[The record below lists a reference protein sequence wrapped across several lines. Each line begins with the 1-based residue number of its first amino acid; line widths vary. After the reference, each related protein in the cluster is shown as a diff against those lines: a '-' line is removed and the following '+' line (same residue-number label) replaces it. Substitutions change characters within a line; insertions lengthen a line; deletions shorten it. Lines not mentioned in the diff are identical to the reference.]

1 MISFDLEKQFDEYK
15 EAHKLLVM
23 SNRKEHDDKK
33 IEFEKIEQKLFD
45 KIIDLIEDAS
55 KHNKDIKQARI
66 VSVDESGNYIS
77 LTD

>member
-15 EAHKLLVM
+15 EAYKLLVL
-23 SNRKEHDDKK
+23 SNRKEYNDKK

-45 KIIDLIEDAS
+45 KIRDLIEDAS
-55 KHNKDIKQARI
+55 NHNKDIKQALI
-66 VSVDESGNYIS
+66 VSVDEFGNYIS

>member
-15 EAHKLLVM
+15 EAHKLFVI
-23 SNRKEHDDKK
+23 SNRNERGDKK

-45 KIIDLIEDAS
+45 KIRDLIEDAS

-66 VSVDESGNYIS
+66 ISVDEFGNYIS

>member
-55 KHNKDIKQARI
+55 KHNNDIKQARI

>member
-23 SNRKEHDDKK
+23 SNRKEHNNKK
-33 IEFEKIEQKLFD
+33 IEFEKIEQKIFD
-45 KIIDLIEDAS
+45 KIRDLIEDAS

-66 VSVDESGNYIS
+66 MAVDESGNYIS

>member
-15 EAHKLLVM
+15 EAHKLFVM
-23 SNRKEHDDKK
+23 SNRKEHNNKK

-45 KIIDLIEDAS
+45 KIRDLIEDAS

-66 VSVDESGNYIS
+66 VSVDEFGNYIS

>member
-45 KIIDLIEDAS
+45 KIRDLISAS
-55 KHNKDIKQARI
+55 VNCDIAFKFELIIASMMRKHHRLDF
-66 VSVDESGNYIS
+66 
-77 LTD
+77 L

>member
-15 EAHKLLVM
+15 EAHKLLAL
-23 SNRKEHDDKK
+23 SNRKEYNDKK
-33 IEFEKIEQKLFD
+33 IEFEKIEEKLFN
-45 KIIDLIEDAS
+45 KIRDLIEDAS

-66 VSVDESGNYIS
+66 VSVDEFGNYIS

>member
-15 EAHKLLVM
+15 EAHKLFVM
-23 SNRKEHDDKK
+23 SNRKERGDKK

-45 KIIDLIEDAS
+45 KIRDLIEDAS

-66 VSVDESGNYIS
+66 ISVDEFGNFIS

>member
-23 SNRKEHDDKK
+23 SNRKEHDYKK

-45 KIIDLIEDAS
+45 KIRDLIEDAS

-66 VSVDESGNYIS
+66 VSVDEFGNYIS

>member
-15 EAHKLLVM
+15 EAHKLLVI
-23 SNRKEHDDKK
+23 SNRKEHNNKK

-45 KIIDLIEDAS
+45 KIRDLIEDAS

-66 VSVDESGNYIS
+66 VSVDEFGNYIS

>member
-1 MISFDLEKQFDEYK
+1 MISFDLEKQFNEYK

-23 SNRKEHDDKK
+23 SNRKEHNNKK
-33 IEFEKIEQKLFD
+33 IEFEKIEQKIFD
-45 KIIDLIEDAS
+45 KIRDLIEDAS

-66 VSVDESGNYIS
+66 MAVDESGNYIS

>member
-15 EAHKLLVM
+15 EAHKLFVI
-23 SNRKEHDDKK
+23 SNRNERGDKK

-45 KIIDLIEDAS
+45 KIRDLIEDAS

-66 VSVDESGNYIS
+66 VSVDEFGNYIS

>member
-15 EAHKLLVM
+15 EAHKLFVI
-23 SNRKEHDDKK
+23 SNRNGRGDKK

-45 KIIDLIEDAS
+45 KIRDLIEDAS

-66 VSVDESGNYIS
+66 MSVDEFGNYIS